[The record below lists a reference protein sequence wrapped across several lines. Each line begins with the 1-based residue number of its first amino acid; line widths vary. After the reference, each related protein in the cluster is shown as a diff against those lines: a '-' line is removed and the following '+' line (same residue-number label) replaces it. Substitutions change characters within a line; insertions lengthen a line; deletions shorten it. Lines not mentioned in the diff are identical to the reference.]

1 MAKDQSDF
9 GAVAAEFSK
18 LNKNMEGEISAQ
30 ESLFDELSA
39 ISDSFTTNSFAKQAQ
54 SVGLISEAQP
64 GEHSEL
70 LDQIRIGVDGIPL
83 TFGQKFKDYF
93 TNFGNIIK
101 PFRSRAARLRAEAAD
116 DAQTAMQAD
125 IKDMANFM
133 TGGGQ
138 ARAEHEL
145 AVKRRALIFGK
156 ESKLSRTMMFDV
168 LSPFKALMPK
178 KKGSREAE
186 AAEKAQNA
194 ATRGLEIQKDQL
206 KALNIIAGIQSK
218 EAAKDDDDKGGFLS
232 NIFGKG
238 GLGGVFGKGL
248 KGIGKAIATSFATMA
263 SGIWTALKGAFT
275 GPSAAKLAKF
285 AGPAALI
292 AGLFLAIKDGIT
304 GWVKSKDWGVSGIS
318 GVVGGFFGGMDEGV
332 KGAFKGAGKW
342 ALIGMGI
349 GSFIPVVGTVIG
361 GLLGGVLGAVLG
373 FIGGEKIAK
382 FIDDIGA
389 WVSFKWTQ
397 VKTSFETGLNKVM
410 DWFKDLGVTIKEFFI
425 NDEKTGIIDWLGSL
439 FTFDGTVAGTAAGI
453 TDVVLFLPNM
463 VAKGV
468 LAVGEWLLKLFGFDE
483 AAEDV
488 ANAKKFSIG
497 GLVVDAV
504 TSIFTWFKDLL
515 DIDWTSLISSVVPT
529 AIKEAP
535 GIGPVIKKALGEDAQ
550 SQLEGLGQVDKSVAQ
565 TLTAKEV
572 SQAADPSSKTKLLM
586 LQRTAKQLKKEMLAS
601 GADETERLKAYDKLL
616 MRIQTLQG
624 EKLAAAREAFRVAE
638 MGNMPGAGTGVTV
651 AAPITTDA
659 SIRNEQAVVRPKIR
673 RGGGSVYSV
682 SASEWG
688 TFF

>member
-1 MAKDQSDF
+1 MAKEQSDF

-232 NIFGKG
+232 NIFGKD
-238 GLGGVFGKGL
+238 GLSGVFGKGL

-304 GWVKSKDWGVSGIS
+304 GWVQSKDWGVSGIS

-382 FIDDIGA
+382 FIDDVGA

-397 VKTSFETGLNKVM
+397 VKMSFESGLNKVM
-410 DWFKDLGVTIKEFFI
+410 NWFKDLGVTIKEFFI
-425 NDEKTGIIDWLGSL
+425 NEEGTGLVDKFKVAFGDLKDKISDVKTTVIDWFAGLGTTIKEFFINDEGTGIIDK
-439 FTFDGTVAGTAAGI
+439 F
-453 TDVVLFLPNM
+453 
-463 VAKGV
+463 K
-468 LAVGEWLLKLFGFDE
+468 AVFGKLK
-483 AAEDV
+483 
-488 ANAKKFSIG
+488 N
-497 GLVVDAV
+497 
-504 TSIFTWFKDLL
+504 LL
-515 DIDWTSLISSVVPT
+515 DIDYTSLISSLVPT

-535 GIGPVIKKALGEDAQ
+535 GIGPIIKKALGEDAQ
-550 SQLEGLGQVDKSVAQ
+550 STLEGLGQVDKSVAQ

-572 SQAADPSSKTKLLM
+572 SQVADADTTKLLM

-624 EKLAAAREAFRVAE
+624 EKLAAAREAFRAAE

-673 RGGGSVYSV
+673 RVGGSVYSV